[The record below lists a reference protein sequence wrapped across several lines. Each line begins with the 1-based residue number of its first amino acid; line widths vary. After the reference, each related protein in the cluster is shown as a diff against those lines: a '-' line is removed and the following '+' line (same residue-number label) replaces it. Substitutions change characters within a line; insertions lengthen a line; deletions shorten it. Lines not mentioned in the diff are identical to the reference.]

1 MISRDSC
8 GLPLCANLY
17 HSHFLTHKRVSAKHT
32 EFKENWAHLHV
43 EAGLDIIISDPK
55 TLDLELS
62 CLLELLGALR
72 SYCYPF
78 NRYYLSFL
86 CYSSSSFVLKILL
99 FGSMKKGLECSLL
112 SGWTVS
118 SEEGIRP
125 AVTELISH
133 SSGGR
138 EGRGIQVPAPS
149 QENLREVA
157 GLGSAWVT

>member
-1 MISRDSC
+1 M
-8 GLPLCANLY
+8 
-17 HSHFLTHKRVSAKHT
+17 
-32 EFKENWAHLHV
+32 
-43 EAGLDIIISDPK
+43 
-55 TLDLELS
+55 
-62 CLLELLGALR
+62 
-72 SYCYPF
+72 
-78 NRYYLSFL
+78 
-86 CYSSSSFVLKILL
+86 VLKILL

-133 SSGGR
+133 GSGGH

-157 GLGSAWVT
+157 GLGSAGVT